1 MREDKYIGLD
11 VHQASIVCAVHNSQ
25 GKCIA
30 HSIIETRAETVRDF
44 LRGLSGTLHVTFEE
58 GTQAAWLHDLIRPL
72 VAELVVCNP
81 RRNHLLKEGS
91 KSDKVDASKLAEL
104 LRAGLLKPV
113 YHGTPGV
120 GPLKEL
126 AHAYDQLTQ
135 DRVRVMSRLKSIY
148 RARAIA
154 CAGSAPYSHARRA
167 EWLER
172 LSDPAQRQRAAWLYT
187 ELDAISALRREAH
200 NQMLKQARPHPAFT
214 RLVGVPGMGPIRAAQ
229 LIAAVGSPHRFRTKR
244 QFWAYCGLAVVT
256 KSSADYQLVEGQ
268 VVRQP
273 RAIRTRGLNEQFNHR
288 LKAVFKSAVLEALKD
303 ETFKQYYE
311 RLRERGLR
319 AELARVQVARKLAA
333 VTLAVWKR
341 ASDYDSERVMKR
353 AA

>member
-1 MREDKYIGLD
+1 MNEDKYLGMD
-11 VHQASIVCAVHNSQ
+11 VHQASIVCAVHNPQ

-30 HSIIETRAETVRDF
+30 HSIIETKAETVRDF

-58 GTQAAWLHDLIRPL
+58 GTQAAWLHDLIKPL
-72 VAELVVCNP
+72 VAELIVCNP

-104 LRAGLLKPV
+104 LRAGLVKAV
-113 YHGTPGV
+113 YHGAPSV

-135 DRVRVMSRLKSIY
+135 DRVRVMSRLKALY
-148 RARAIA
+148 RARAIP
-154 CAGSAPYSHARRA
+154 CAGTAPYSHAHRSQ
-167 EWLER
+167 WLEQ
-172 LSDPAQRQRAAWLYT
+172 LAEPAQRQRAAWLLA
-187 ELDAISALRREAH
+187 ELDALSGLRREAH
-200 NQMLKQARPHPAFT
+200 NQMLREARPHPAFA
-214 RLVGVPGMGPIRAAQ
+214 RLTGVPGLGPIRVAQ

-256 KSSADYQLVEGQ
+256 KSSADYQLVEGRI
-268 VVRQP
+268 VRQA
-273 RAIRTRGLNEQFNHR
+273 RAMRTRGLNEQFNHR

-303 ETFKQYYE
+303 ETFKRYYE

-341 ASDYDSERVMKR
+341 ATDYDAQRVMRR

>member
-1 MREDKYIGLD
+1 MSEDKYIGMD
-11 VHQASIVCAVHNSQ
+11 VHQASIVCAVHNPQ

-30 HSIIETRAETVRDF
+30 RSIIETKDETIRDF
-44 LRGLSGTLHVTFEE
+44 VRGLSGTLHITFEE
-58 GTQAAWLHDLIRPL
+58 GTQAHWLHDLIRPL

-113 YHGTPGV
+113 YHGVPSV
-120 GPLKEL
+120 RPLKEL

-135 DRVRVMSRLKSIY
+135 DRVRVMSRLKALY
-148 RARAIA
+148 RARAIP
-154 CAGSAPYSHARRA
+154 CAGSTPYSHAHRSQ
-167 EWLER
+167 WLEQ
-172 LSDPAQRQRAAWLYT
+172 LIEEAARQRAAWLLA
-187 ELDAISALRREAH
+187 ELDAISALRREA
-200 NQMLKQARPHPAFT
+200 NNRMLAEARPHPAFA
-214 RLVGVPGMGPIRAAQ
+214 RLVGVPGLGPVRVAQ

-256 KSSADYQLVEGQ
+256 KSSADYHQVAGQ
-268 VVRQP
+268 WVRQA
-273 RAIRTRGLNEQFNHR
+273 RATQTRGLNEQFNHR

-303 ETFKQYYE
+303 ETLKRYYE

-319 AELARVQVARKLAA
+319 AEVGRVQVARKLAA
-333 VTLAVWKR
+333 VALAVWKR
-341 ASDYDSERVMKR
+341 AEAYDAERVMRR

>member
-1 MREDKYIGLD
+1 MSEDKYIGMD
-11 VHQASIVCAVHNSQ
+11 VHQASVVCAVHNAA

-30 HSIIETRAETVRDF
+30 RSIIETKAETVRDF

-58 GTQAAWLHDLIRPL
+58 GTQAAWLHGLVKPL

-104 LRAGLLKPV
+104 LRAGLDKAV
-113 YHGTPGV
+113 YHGAPSV
-120 GPLKEL
+120 APLKEL

-135 DRVRVMSRLKSIY
+135 DRVRVMSRLKALY
-148 RARAIA
+148 RARAIP
-154 CAGSAPYSHARRA
+154 CAGSTPYSHAHRS
-167 EWLER
+167 EWLEQ
-172 LSDPAQRQRAAWLYT
+172 LSEPAQRQRAMWLYA
-187 ELDAISALRREAH
+187 EMDAINALRREAH
-200 NQMLKQARPHPAFT
+200 NRMLGEARPHPAFA
-214 RLVGVPGMGPIRAAQ
+214 RLVGVPGLGPIRAAQ
-229 LIAAVGSPHRFRTKR
+229 LIAAVASPHRFRTKR

-256 KSSADYQLVEGQ
+256 KSSADYQLVEGRWVQ
-268 VVRQP
+268 QA
-273 RAIRTRGLNEQFNHR
+273 RACQTRGLNEQFNHR
-288 LKAVFKSAVLEALKD
+288 LKAVFKSAVLEALKE
-303 ETFKQYYE
+303 ETFKRYHE

-333 VTLAVWKR
+333 VALAVWKR
-341 ASDYDSERVMKR
+341 AAAYDAERVIKR